1 MRFSRSLVVAGFLG
15 ALTVTLMQG
24 IAAISRADVLHFH
37 SGKVMQGKL
46 SRVTGDLIEF
56 AEGGGFGNLQVVRR
70 LTLSNRRDVVET
82 RRDERY
88 FGEIIYVDKF
98 KVDMQTATG
107 MVKINRLLVK
117 NVVMGT
123 PMEQPGSPDMK
134 RIPVNPTAPG
144 GMNENTGMAP
154 THADHHTVVS
164 YPPVSAAD
172 VNDADNNTSF
182 AKSQPGEDEDAI
194 PAVDRNY

>member
-1 MRFSRSLVVAGFLG
+1 MRFSPRSLVVAGFLG
-15 ALTVTLMQG
+15 ALAITLTHG
-24 IAAISRADVLHFH
+24 ASNICRADVLHFH

-82 RRDERY
+82 RKNERY

-98 KVDMQTATG
+98 KVDMQTPTG

-123 PMEQPGSPDMK
+123 PMEQPGSPDLK

-144 GMNENTGMAP
+144 GMNENSGMAP
-154 THADHHTVVS
+154 TDNHAVVS
-164 YPPVSAAD
+164 YPPVSSATED
-172 VNDADNNTSF
+172 DADNSASF